1 MLLILDNHISRY
13 SSELLELAKEN
24 QVVMLTVPPQTT
36 HKLQPL
42 DRSVMHPLKVF
53 YNRESATFRTQH
65 KCKTISMYNVSELC
79 GKARPKALTQENI
92 MSSFRCTG
100 IFPFYPNVFKDNEY
114 FSSYVSDRP
123 YPLDQDVLVPTS
135 PVSGSCKD
143 DAASQSTDC
152 DNAIQSLSGLPSDLD
167 LLADKSFYELVDISR
182 FPKGSPRKQI
192 RRAVKKNLPKS

>member
-1 MLLILDNHISRY
+1 
-13 SSELLELAKEN
+13 
-24 QVVMLTVPPQTT
+24 
-36 HKLQPL
+36 
-42 DRSVMHPLKVF
+42 
-53 YNRESATFRTQH
+53 
-65 KCKTISMYNVSELC
+65 MYNVSELC

-92 MSSFRCTG
+92 MSSFRCTE

-143 DAASQSTDC
+143 DAANQSTDC
-152 DNAIQSLSGLPSDLD
+152 DNAIQSLSGLPSNLD

-182 FPKGSPRKQI
+182 FPNGSPRKQI
-192 RRAVKKNLPKS
+192 RRAVKKIYRNLD